1 MKICYVTHLP
11 NLTGANQS
19 LLDILSKNKRE
30 NVEAVVLLGKHGPLE
45 KELEKINIRYEVIP
59 YSSEIK
65 ESGINLRNTA
75 KKIKNYF
82 AIFKIKKFF
91 IKEKFDI
98 IHNNSLLVGVGMK
111 ASYKTGI
118 PYICHIREF
127 VVADHNVSLLNEK
140 KQFDLA
146 KKSNKVIAISESV
159 KNKFSSILNEK
170 KIEVLFDGIN
180 TEKYILPNHIIF
192 QNDIETNDGVIN
204 VLLAGRISPGKGQLD
219 AIKAI
224 EVIRNRINEGK
235 AKNIKDI
242 NLYIVGGIGDND
254 YYQKM
259 TKYVLKNKI
268 KGIHIMDFCND
279 LKKLREKCD
288 IGLTC
293 SIFEALGRVTIE
305 NMLGKLLVI
314 GADTD
319 GTAEI
324 INEQTGLLYKYGDFV
339 DLADKII
346 FAVNN
351 KEKMIETACNG
362 QKYAKNKF
370 NSNSYNSELYKI
382 YESII

>member
-30 NVEAVVLLGKHGPLE
+30 KVEAVVLLGKHGPLE

-65 ESGINLRNTA
+65 EPRKILRNIA
-75 KKIKNYF
+75 KKVKNYF

-91 IKEKFDI
+91 IKEEFDI

-111 ASYKTGI
+111 AAYKLRI

-127 VVADHNVSLLNEK
+127 VVDYHNVSLLNEK

-146 KKSNKVIAISESV
+146 KNSNKVIAISESV
-159 KNKFSSILNEK
+159 KNKFSPILNKK

-180 TEKYILPNHIIF
+180 IEKYILPNHIIF
-192 QNDIETNDGVIN
+192 QNNLETNDGVIN

-219 AIKAI
+219 AIKAVEI
-224 EVIRNRINEGK
+224 IRNKINNEK
-235 AKNIKDI
+235 VKNIKDI
-242 NLYIVGGIGDND
+242 NLYIVGGIGDNN

-259 TKYVLKNKI
+259 IKYISDNKI
-268 KGIHIMDFCND
+268 EGIHIIDFCND

-319 GTAEI
+319 GTIEI
-324 INEQTGLLYKYGDFV
+324 INEQTGLLYKYGDFEE
-339 DLADKII
+339 LADKII

-362 QKYAKNKF
+362 QEYANDKF
-370 NSNSYNSELYKI
+370 DSNSYNSELYKI